1 MVKRFSLLVVFA
13 ISSALLAVGNN
24 AISFAG
30 NPMLAGR
37 ASLTENGFVV
47 TRTIGVANFSPEF
60 RIPVQIIYESFSE
73 RKGVFGYGC
82 RSPQLESRAYFAKG
96 GVRWTTPWN
105 QQFLFTLK
113 EDKILP
119 HTEWSASFSGDSPEK
134 ADEWTFTG
142 LNEKRGWTFRY
153 SKARLV
159 GIEAPSG
166 RSQAWTYDRNGRLVA
181 VSQNGREFIALSYNG
196 ALATRISVNGVTTS
210 LEYRDLQASILP
222 KVASG
227 QVATPTVPRLV
238 KIIADG
244 LSPVEFQYGES
255 HLEKIVQGEYKEEF
269 VVETETIEERQT
281 NLKSRDRKS
290 GVKHTGKVAGR
301 LLRDGEFDYAYA
313 DAKPGKVSVT
323 DRKSQMT
330 QFDFDRLK
338 GVFSLT
344 DAAGRRTR
352 VFYYMRHD
360 VAYLGKPRKVVDWK
374 GRDVAVW
381 QYDKDTACPVSLV
394 NLIGNETILSYDA
407 DGNLA
412 RVERRANSESDNEP
426 TISFRHGGRGELL
439 EQSLLDAAGKA
450 VATTR
455 LSYDRY
461 RQPVEI
467 SDGRGTVRLF
477 YNEFGY
483 LEKVVGPT
491 GVALQ
496 SIAYDNYNRPVAITD
511 ANGVVTR
518 LVRLNSGLVS
528 RVEKVLGNDTLA
540 FLAVE
545 YDACGRPLSYTDHRG
560 RRRAFERDGFGR
572 VVKEF
577 QPDGSSIAYS
587 FDAAGNLSRVLDQNR
602 HEIAFDWSAFGLDS
616 RTTAVG
622 QVTDYIHDK
631 FGLLKSVSSVQN
643 GKTDRR
649 ISYEYDRFDRPVKI
663 TYGPG
668 EVETISYD
676 AWGRVVSRTRGN
688 KKASYHYDYWGRLA
702 EKEEEGVKTSCTYNA
717 YGQRLTRT
725 MKDAKGVATERRRY
739 DALGRLVEIVENG
752 KSVQFQYDAQGRV
765 VGQSLNGLP
774 VTLTYTQ
781 LGLPGT
787 KTWGN
792 AASPLAT
799 LKYLYDKD
807 GTLVGREINGKRQAY
822 VQDSRSQLL
831 SVMDSN
837 GNPLEEYRYD
847 PAGNILSKTVNGRTT
862 VFSYDAANQLVS
874 SERNGKTTR
883 YAYDAAG
890 RMLRDGDRTYHYG
903 WLDKVTAVT
912 ENGKPYASYDYHV
925 DGQLALAKYADRQ
938 EDFQWDGLAL
948 VRRNGNSYINEPHP
962 GGGAAVLSNSD
973 GIMLNDMLG
982 TTIGTVNEGNARMCG
997 ISAFGESNDN
1007 AALFT
1012 GKPKVDGLGYA
1023 FLFRNYLPQN
1033 GKWLTA
1039 DPIGF
1044 PDGWNN
1050 LMYCNNCVN
1059 IAVDYLGAKVFWCAR
1074 DLAGVPWGNHHF
1086 LTFIPDNP
1094 QDFNPT
1100 SMKDLGNGDLGW
1112 TNGGH
1117 KDSTTGNLV
1126 TLLNEQNEVA
1136 AIRELRDPTNYPPD
1150 FWSDWDAEMHE
1161 ITTPNGLTDTQF
1173 INLIINE
1180 IGRYNNQCP
1189 FSLIDENCAAWVNTI
1204 LQHIGISDTDREIL
1218 GEFNGMDWGE
1228 EDIIPI
1234 KYFE

>member
-1 MVKRFSLLVVFA
+1 MVKRFSLLFVFA
-13 ISSALLAVGNN
+13 ISSALLAIGGN
-24 AISFAG
+24 AISFVG

-47 TRTIGVANFSPEF
+47 TRTIGVANFSPEI
-60 RIPVQIIYESFSE
+60 RIPVQINYESSSE
-73 RKGVFGYGC
+73 RKGIFGYGW
-82 RSPQLESRAYFAKG
+82 RSPQLESRAYFGKG

-105 QQFLFTLK
+105 QQFLFPLK
-113 EDKILP
+113 EGKILP

-134 ADEWTFTG
+134 ADEWIFTG
-142 LNEKRGWTFRY
+142 LNGKSGWVFRY
-153 SKARLV
+153 LKARLV
-159 GIEAPSG
+159 GIDAPSG
-166 RSQAWTYDRNGRLVA
+166 RSQAWTYDKNGRLAA

-290 GVKHTGKVAGR
+290 GVKHNGKVAGR

-323 DRKSQMT
+323 DRKGQMT

-381 QYDKDTACPVSLV
+381 QYDKDTACPVLLV
-394 NLIGNETILSYDA
+394 NLIGNETILSYDM

-412 RVERRANSESDNEP
+412 RVERRANSESASEP
-426 TISFRHGGRGELL
+426 VMSFRHGGRGELL
-439 EQSLLDAAGKA
+439 EQSLLDADGKA

-483 LEKVVGPT
+483 LEKAVGPT

-577 QPDGSSIAYS
+577 LPDGSSIAYS

-616 RTTAVG
+616 RTTPVG

-631 FGLLKSVSSVQN
+631 FGLLKSVSSIQN
-643 GKTDRR
+643 GKTDRK

-663 TYGPG
+663 TYGSG

-676 AWGRVVSRTRGN
+676 AWGRIASRTRGN
-688 KKASYHYDYWGRLA
+688 RKASYHYDYWGRLA
-702 EKEEEGVKTSCTYNA
+702 EMEEEGVKISCTYNA

-725 MKDAKGVATERRRY
+725 VEDAKGVVTEKRWYDAFGRLAGIAGGGGNVLFRY
-739 DALGRLVEIVENG
+739 DAL
-752 KSVQFQYDAQGRV
+752 GRV
-765 VGQSLNGLP
+765 VGQSLNGLQ
-774 VTLTYTQ
+774 VTLTYTP
-781 LGLPGT
+781 LGLPGS
-787 KTWGN
+787 KTWGDT
-792 AASPLAT
+792 ASPLAT
-799 LKYLYDKD
+799 LRYLHDKD
-807 GTLVGREINGKRQAY
+807 GTLIGREINGKRQAY
-822 VQDSRSQLL
+822 VQDSRGQLL
-831 SVMDSN
+831 SVKDSN
-837 GNPLEEYRYD
+837 GNPLEDYRYD
-847 PAGNILSKTVNGRTT
+847 PAGNILSKTVNGKTT
-862 VFSYDAANQLVS
+862 VFTYDAANQLVS
-874 SERNGKTTR
+874 SECDGKVTH

-890 RMLRDGDRTYHYG
+890 RMLRDGDRIYRYG
-903 WLDKVTAVT
+903 WLDKVTAIT
-912 ENGKPYASYDYHV
+912 ENGKPYATYDYHV
-925 DGQLALAKYADRQ
+925 DGQLASAKYADRQ

-948 VRRNGNSYINEPHP
+948 VRRNNNSYVNEPHP
-962 GGGAAVLSNSD
+962 GGGAPVLSSSD

-982 TTIGTVNEGNARMCG
+982 TTLGTANEGNARMSG
-997 ISAFGESNDN
+997 ITAFGETNDN

-1012 GKPKVDGLGYA
+1012 GKPMVDGLGYV

-1033 GKWLTA
+1033 GKWLSS
-1039 DPIGF
+1039 DPIGY
-1044 PDGWNN
+1044 PDEWNN
-1050 LMYCNNCVN
+1050 LAYCNNNVIATIDWLGGVIIVVYRDSNDLISGHRWVEVHNNGHMDIAMGFYPSANGWGTPGIVCVGAGETYAN
-1059 IAVDYLGAKVFWCAR
+1059 QDNKKVLAVYNVTEKDATSILVSAHSYYDQNVIYDPISPGGDVCWNFTDYIRNLSE
-1074 DLAGVPWGNHHF
+1074 
-1086 LTFIPDNP
+1086 TF
-1094 QDFNPT
+1094 
-1100 SMKDLGNGDLGW
+1100 G
-1112 TNGGH
+1112 
-1117 KDSTTGNLV
+1117 
-1126 TLLNEQNEVA
+1126 
-1136 AIRELRDPTNYPPD
+1136 
-1150 FWSDWDAEMHE
+1150 
-1161 ITTPNGLTDTQF
+1161 
-1173 INLIINE
+1173 
-1180 IGRYNNQCP
+1180 YNN
-1189 FSLIDENCAAWVNTI
+1189 
-1204 LQHIGISDTDREIL
+1204 ISDNYFPAIL
-1218 GEFNGMDWGE
+1218 YPDKLTYQNINNYINKRVE
-1228 EDIIPI
+1228 E
-1234 KYFE
+1234 